1 MIKLVNELYERVLY
15 DLEYEDDIILYF
27 NNNKLDNSDSKLNNI
42 FNGEEKEVCL

>member
-27 NNNKLDNSDSKLNNI
+27 NNNKLEKSDSKLCEMI
-42 FNGEEKEVCL
+42 Q